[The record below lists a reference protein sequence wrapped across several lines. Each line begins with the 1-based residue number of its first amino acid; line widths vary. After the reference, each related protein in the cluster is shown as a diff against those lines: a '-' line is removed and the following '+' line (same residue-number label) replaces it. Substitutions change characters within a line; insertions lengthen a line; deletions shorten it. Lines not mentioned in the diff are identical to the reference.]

1 MSRPRLNWPD
11 AQLREILGAIVARDR
26 DFPLDNARFLDSLV
40 DDVRAVTG
48 RLYGATTYAR
58 LLRDLSAMTG
68 VTRRPSTTTIQKAIA
83 RAQALAPIHVG
94 QTDGAGS
101 ALSDAHMVR
110 RSLEPVMR
118 DAIAP
123 LMAQMSARLATQ
135 MERLDDVREGDTVA
149 ARTEPGLRLQLAEAS
164 LADAHARVGLLEQD
178 NARLRRDLGQAEMRA
193 SIAETRIAGLLD
205 ELHQAITNAGS
216 GSAALA
222 KVADQLQGT
231 ERFLKAQND
240 AVRLQASSEA
250 EALRH
255 QVTQLRERVDH
266 LLLENDQYRRT
277 LAVQRSAR
285 SQH

>member
-11 AQLREILGAIVARDR
+11 PQLREILGAIVARDR

-58 LLRDLSAMTG
+58 LLRDLSAVTG

-94 QTDGAGS
+94 QTGDANS
-101 ALSDAHMVR
+101 AMPDTHMVR

-135 MERLDDVREGDTVA
+135 MERLDTVREDTA
-149 ARTEPGLRLQLAEAS
+149 SPRTEPGLRLQLAEAS
-164 LADAHARVGLLEQD
+164 LADAHARVGRLEQD

-250 EALRH
+250 EALRR
-255 QVTQLRERVDH
+255 QVTQLRERIDH
-266 LLLENDQYRRT
+266 LLLENDQYRRM
-277 LAVQRSAR
+277 LATQRDAR
-285 SQH
+285 SQR

>member
-11 AQLREILGAIVARDR
+11 PQLREILGAIVARDR

-58 LLRDLSAMTG
+58 LLRDLSAVTG

-94 QTDGAGS
+94 QTGDANS
-101 ALSDAHMVR
+101 AMPDTHMVR

-135 MERLDDVREGDTVA
+135 MERLDTVREDTA
-149 ARTEPGLRLQLAEAS
+149 SPRTEPGLRLQLAEAS
-164 LADAHARVGLLEQD
+164 LADAHARVGRLEQD

-250 EALRH
+250 EALRR
-255 QVTQLRERVDH
+255 QVTQLRERIDH

-277 LAVQRSAR
+277 LAAQRDAR
-285 SQH
+285 SQR